1 MTSGNWIWRGLVSLA
16 FEVASQRIPP
26 AKAGAEVPNLIS
38 GSVGCCQMFRA
49 LAFTPALA
57 YRKACP
63 EAREEPVQGSWRLS
77 LHLFSFWVVG
87 KMEKNAP
94 SIPDG

>member
-1 MTSGNWIWRGLVSLA
+1 
-16 FEVASQRIPP
+16 
-26 AKAGAEVPNLIS
+26 
-38 GSVGCCQMFRA
+38 MFRA
-49 LAFTPALA
+49 LALTPALA

-63 EAREEPVQGSWRLS
+63 EAREEPGQGSWLLS
-77 LHLFSFWVVG
+77 SHLFSFWVAG